1 MSAQLDLALAA
12 RQVAG
17 GTEQATVPVD
27 AALDEE
33 RSEGDYRLG
42 SVPLHIEMGKD
53 DKRNEPGAGAVIAG
67 EKGVRR
73 RRRVAVHGVD
83 HLQELVMG
91 FRAGAVFGIALAL
104 TGQQVPERPRLRHR
118 GHAGKGINT
127 ATGVVVAGLRRIGN
141 TCTWEEI
148 LVDVT
153 VSVGAAGFYLVEIFI
168 VAAGGRSAAVEAPI
182 VEQAQ
187 VARLAGRLLTGAEG
201 QRALLAEQGVLHTV
215 RGGAQVGPA
224 VTGDARHLHAHG

>member
-33 RSEGDYRLG
+33 RSEGDYGLG
-42 SVPLHIEMGKD
+42 SVPLHIELGKD
-53 DKRNEPGAGAVIAG
+53 DKRDEPRAGAVIAG
-67 EKGVRR
+67 EEGCRR

-104 TGQQVPERPRLRHR
+104 AGAVAAGALAGQQALERIRLRHR

-141 TCTWEEI
+141 VCTWEEI

-153 VSVGAAGFYLVEIFI
+153 VRVGAAGFEL
-168 VAAGGRSAAVEAPI
+168 
-182 VEQAQ
+182 
-187 VARLAGRLLTGAEG
+187 
-201 QRALLAEQGVLHTV
+201 
-215 RGGAQVGPA
+215 
-224 VTGDARHLHAHG
+224 